1 MTVKVLA
8 PAKINLA
15 LHVTGQRADG
25 YHELDTLVAFG
36 PAYDVVHVTAATT
49 NSLEISGQEASGLA
63 AGGDNLILRAALAA
77 GLGTAA
83 FRLEKNL
90 PVASGIGGGSA
101 DAAAAVRGL
110 LALYGGANSPRAD
123 QVDGLAERLLGL
135 GADIPMCLVPQ
146 SLRAQGIGEV
156 LTPLALPPMG
166 CVLVNP
172 HVQISTPDVFKSLT
186 QKSNPPLPEV
196 VPGFATPQEAI
207 SWLAGQRNDLQD
219 AAAAGAPVILEVLDA
234 LRSQTGCG
242 LARMSG
248 SGATCFGLFADA
260 EMAQQAALEL
270 AAVHPEWW
278 VSGGVLAEERH
289 WAEVETAP

>member
-36 PAYDVVHVTAATT
+36 PAYDVVHVTAAAT
-49 NSLEISGQEASGLA
+49 NGLEISGQEASGLA

-110 LALYGGANSPRAD
+110 LALCGGEDIPRAIR
-123 QVDGLAERLLGL
+123 VAGLAE
-135 GADIPMCLVPQ
+135 
-146 SLRAQGIGEV
+146 AQLPG
-156 LTPLALPPMG
+156 LALQG
-166 CVLVNP
+166 CVAAMQSHLHHGPEFV
-172 HVQISTPDVFKSLT
+172 TRL
-186 QKSNPPLPEV
+186 PLN
-196 VPGFATPQEAI
+196 FHKQW
-207 SWLAGQRNDLQD
+207 S
-219 AAAAGAPVILEVLDA
+219 
-234 LRSQTGCG
+234 SG
-242 LARMSG
+242 L
-248 SGATCFGLFADA
+248 
-260 EMAQQAALEL
+260 
-270 AAVHPEWW
+270 
-278 VSGGVLAEERH
+278 
-289 WAEVETAP
+289 